1 MKTTDTFT
9 FVSAYGTEYPN
20 CHFSVG
26 RYFNGNNAL
35 LIDDDNEDLGITCSV
50 NGSRIHKADEIGIK
64 NWSENE
70 GMVEFLTKMGI
81 IGEKVAEEPSGF
93 VVIPY
98 FKLTESGKELFA

>member
-9 FVSAYGTEYPN
+9 YVSAFGTEFPN

-26 RYFNGNNAL
+26 QYFNDNNAL
-35 LIDDDNEDLGITCSV
+35 FIVDDDGRVVTCSV
-50 NGSRIHKADEIGIK
+50 NGYRINKSDEIGIK

-70 GMVEFLTKMGI
+70 GVVEFLTKMGI

-93 VVIPY
+93 VTIPY